1 MTWLLFIAATL
12 AVYAVSLMVSKLTGP
27 GGIFS
32 KLRRSAKGSLKEGIS
47 CPICAGVWVA
57 GAVAAFLAFRG
68 YLPWVELPLWVLA
81 IAGANA
87 LVHQADEH

>member
-1 MTWLLFIAATL
+1 MNWLLFVAAVL

-32 KLRRSAKGSLKEGIS
+32 KLRKSAKGSVKEGIS
-47 CPICAGVWVA
+47 CPICSGTWCA

-68 YLPWVELPLWVLA
+68 YLPWVEWPLWVLA

-87 LVHQADEH
+87 LVHQADTH